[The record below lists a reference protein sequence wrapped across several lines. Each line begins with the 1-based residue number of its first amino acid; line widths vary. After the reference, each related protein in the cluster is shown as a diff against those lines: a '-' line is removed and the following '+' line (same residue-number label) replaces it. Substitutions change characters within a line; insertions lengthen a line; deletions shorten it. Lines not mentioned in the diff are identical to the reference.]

1 MDRPRATA
9 LDDRGILRIAGE
21 DRAPFLQGLISND
34 IMKADPSRALWSAF
48 LTPQGKFL
56 HDFFIHVHEETLLL
70 DAERARLPHAA
81 RQVPARLL
89 HPRP

>member
-34 IMKADPSRALWSAF
+34 IMKASPSRALWWAF

-56 HDFFIHVHEETLLL
+56 DEIEWY
-70 DAERARLPHAA
+70 AEALATQRTKKG
-81 RQVPARLL
+81 VPY
-89 HPRP
+89 